1 MAYPVIPLVGFWNNQ
16 IQYTPKFTLIQT
28 TEGGVIS
35 RNRSQLIN
43 AVRRSWS
50 ISAVITNQAELD
62 TFLRNRNGLPFQYQ
76 PDGVTADGNYT
87 CIEWAFTW
95 KFYVPPNGV
104 WSFEA
109 TFIEDFNPE
118 S

>member
-28 TEGGVIS
+28 TEGGVTS
-35 RNRSQLIN
+35 RTRSQLIN
-43 AVRRSWS
+43 SVRRSWS

-62 TFLRNRNGLPFQYQ
+62 TFLRNRNGLPFQYNT
-76 PDGVTADGNYT
+76 DGSTSDGNYT
-87 CIEWAFTW
+87 CVEWTFGW
-95 KFYVPPNGV
+95 KLYVPPNGV
-104 WSFEA
+104 WDFQA

-118 S
+118 P